1 MNIGMTNTS
10 NVIEL
15 DGHKYVIRR
24 PGVGTSE
31 MIDRVQ
37 EMKIYELIKDFDISD
52 EVLYID
58 ETGMKITRFIEN
70 ARNCNAKNWS
80 DVKTCIWFLKTEL
93 HNRHLKCEHIFE
105 LKERIQY
112 YRKLAG
118 QKSEYFEYE
127 ATERKVF
134 KLLEWVNTLKKD
146 WCLTHIDANPD
157 NFILSASKGV
167 TLLDWEY
174 AAMQDP
180 HVDIAMFAIYSGY
193 TQQELDELINIYF
206 DGEPDYETKMKI
218 YAYVAIC
225 GLLWS
230 NWCEYKHKKGQEF
243 GGDYELSQYMYAV
256 NYSNIVLRYLC
267 EIDFGNEKTSHIKA
281 IILAAGKGVRL
292 GKLTEETPKPLL
304 RVCNKRMIDTCIGA
318 LRCIGI
324 KDIEVITGYKHE
336 QFEKL
341 EDFGMYKGVTFTF
354 NKDYDKGNN
363 ILSLNCAKTKGDV
376 IILDA
381 DQLLDPTIFKSL
393 DFSHS
398 FYCNQPCV
406 ADTTSDWEI
415 KSTDDNIILSIDIT
429 HCSLY
434 GKQLKSISFWRD
446 YDFEVL
452 KSKIKAKV
460 KAGEVNT
467 YWDNVAVEILP
478 TTLIYTYQVS
488 NQEAIE
494 IDTYEDYTKYGGTL

>member
-10 NVIEL
+10 NIIKL

-24 PGVGTSE
+24 PGAGTSE
-31 MIDRVQ
+31 MINRVQ
-37 EMKIYELIKDFDISD
+37 EMKIYELIKDLHISD

-58 ETGMKITRFIEN
+58 ETGMKITRFIDN
-70 ARNCNAKNWS
+70 ARNCDARNWD
-80 DVKTCIWFLKTEL
+80 DVKLCIDFLKSKL
-93 HNRHLKCEHIFE
+93 HDKHIQCTHRFD

-118 QKSEYFEYE
+118 QKSEYLEYE

-134 KLLEWVNTLKKD
+134 KLLDWVDTLKKQE
-146 WCLTHIDANPD
+146 CLTHIDANPD
-157 NFILSASKGV
+157 NFLIEQNCFV

-206 DGEPDYETKMKI
+206 DGELDYETKMKI

-243 GGDYELSQYMYAV
+243 GGDYEVSQYMYAV

-267 EIDFGNEKTSHIKA
+267 AIDFENEKTSHIKA

-304 RVCNKRMIDTCIGA
+304 RICNKRMIDTCIGA

-324 KDIEVITGYKHE
+324 KEIEVITGYKHE

-341 EDFGMYKGVTFTF
+341 KELGFYQGVTFTY

-363 ILSLNCAKTKGDV
+363 ILSLNCAKIKGDV

-381 DQLLDPTIFKSL
+381 DQVLDPTIFKSL

-398 FYCNQPCV
+398 FYCNQPSV
-406 ADTTSDWEI
+406 IDTTSDWEI
-415 KSTDDNIILSIDIT
+415 KATDDNVIISIDT
-429 HCSLY
+429 SHCPLN
-434 GKQLKSISFWRD
+434 GKQLKSISFWKS
-446 YDFEVL
+446 YDFKTL
-452 KSKIKAKV
+452 KSKIRDEI
-460 KAGEVNT
+460 KAGNT
-467 YWDNVAVEILP
+467 NIYWDNVAVDILP
-478 TTLIYTYQVS
+478 TTLIYTYQLS